1 MPYET
6 ILTAQREA
14 IFEITLNRD
23 EKRNAMSFQMIDEIS
38 RAVDEAEKAF
48 NDGISRVLFIR
59 ANGRA
64 FSSGIDLSGFMNED
78 PQFGQK
84 WRDNLFATTAALQHV
99 MNKIENSS
107 LVTFCLMHG
116 YALGLAMEMSLACDF
131 RIIAERTKYGLP
143 ETRLGMIPDVGGTT
157 RLFKL
162 IGPSRAKEIIMTGR
176 MIDLAQAEQWGIVN
190 YVVPKDDLLKKAEEL
205 AAEIMLSAPLAVSYT
220 KRVVNAMTDNARDLQ
235 WEAWAQAQLLR
246 TEDFM
251 SGVTAVITN
260 QYPVQWKGK

>member
-6 ILTAQREA
+6 ILTSHRDA
-14 IFEITLNRD
+14 IFEIVLNRED
-23 EKRNAMSFQMIDEIS
+23 KRNAMSFQMVREIGD
-38 RAVDEAEKAF
+38 ALDAAERAF
-48 NDGISRVLFIR
+48 NDGTARVLFFR
-59 ANGRA
+59 ASGNA
-64 FSSGIDLSGFMNED
+64 FSSGIDLNGFMNED
-78 PQFGQK
+78 PQYGPR
-84 WRDNLFATTAALQHV
+84 WRDNLFATTAALQNV

-116 YALGLAMEMSLACDF
+116 YALGLAMEMSLACDV

-162 IGPSRAKEIIMTGR
+162 VGPARAKEIIMTGR
-176 MIDLAQAEQWGIVN
+176 MIDLTQAEQWGIVN
-190 YVVPKDDLLKKAEEL
+190 YVVPKDELLKKAEEL
-205 AAEIMLSAPLAVSYT
+205 AAEICLSAPLAVSYT
-220 KRVVNAMTDNARDLQ
+220 KRVINAMTDNARDLQ

-251 SGVTAVITN
+251 AGVTALMTK
-260 QYPVQWKGK
+260 QYPVEWKGR